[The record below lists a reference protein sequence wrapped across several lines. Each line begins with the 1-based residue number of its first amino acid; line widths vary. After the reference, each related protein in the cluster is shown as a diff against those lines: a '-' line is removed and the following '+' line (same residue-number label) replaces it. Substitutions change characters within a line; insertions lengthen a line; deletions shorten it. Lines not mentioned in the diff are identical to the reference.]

1 MLTVYYQLHYG
12 PAQLLLGG
20 FLLLSTMAF
29 WLYCKGF
36 NPAARTLTR
45 WADSEVQLNYLE
57 LSNPINPAGCKVLHI
72 NFIPLN
78 QYIICSW
85 VVRHCKGRCTHFC
98 CSKLT
103 ALFYETTLALYTKS
117 LAPFRAG
124 VGPGLHLQECLI
136 KNMQL
141 SIYIKTW
148 MSTLCTH
155 VITHTIYWH

>member
-1 MLTVYYQLHYG
+1 MLTVYYHLHYS

-78 QYIICSW
+78 QYIIC
-85 VVRHCKGRCTHFC
+85 CCC

-124 VGPGLHLQECLI
+124 VGPGLPLQECLI